1 MCGSLVVWGM
11 EYFAF
16 SCLFLKEKSYICRKF
31 TNIGVKVMIL
41 EFCATNY
48 LSIKEELKL
57 SFVSTPLKES
67 STEPN
72 DLFELADTGISL
84 VRSAVIYGANAS
96 GKSNVL
102 KAFAFYKR
110 FITDS
115 FKDSQAG
122 EAIDVENFRLNAT
135 TIDEPT
141 SLEATFTDGEYI
153 YRYGFEVDSQKVQME
168 WLYRRI
174 CKKRAKEVELFY
186 REDGVTTVHP
196 KSLLLQELV
205 NKKMVRS
212 NALLLSTAAQFNETI
227 AVSILRWLSNT
238 QVLFCSE
245 DEVLWQNAIKYL
257 DDETIR
263 ERIIAFARYADL
275 GIENIIKVD
284 NRIVSRHRQY
294 DDEGR
299 EVNNVA
305 FSFNR
310 NESEGTVKYFSLA
323 YPIIDALDNG
333 KCIVIDELD
342 SRLHPLLVK
351 RIIALFNDAQTNPK
365 GAQLLFTAHDT
376 YLLSAGLFRRDQVWF
391 TQKDNFGATEL
402 YSLAE
407 YKVRS
412 TSPFERDYLLGKYG
426 ATPLIG
432 DMESIFNP
440 AKQS

>member
-1 MCGSLVVWGM
+1 
-11 EYFAF
+11 
-16 SCLFLKEKSYICRKF
+16 
-31 TNIGVKVMIL
+31 MIL
-41 EFCATNY
+41 EFCVTNF
-48 LSIKEELKL
+48 LSIKDELKL
-57 SFVSTPLKES
+57 SFVSTQLKES
-67 STEPN
+67 SAEPN
-72 DLFELADTGISL
+72 DLYDLSDTGISL
-84 VRSAVIYGANAS
+84 VRSAIIYGANAS

-122 EAIDVENFRLNAT
+122 EVIDVENFRLNAT

-168 WLYRRI
+168 WLYRRA

-186 REDGVTTVHP
+186 REDGVTSVHP
-196 KSLLLQELV
+196 KSQLLQELV

-212 NALLLSTAAQFNETI
+212 NALLLSTAAQFNETT
-227 AVSILRWLSNT
+227 AVSILRWLSDT

-257 DDETIR
+257 DDEKLR
-263 ERIIAFARYADL
+263 ERITAFARYADL
-275 GIENIIKVD
+275 GIENITKID

-305 FSFNR
+305 FSFSR
-310 NESEGTVKYFSLA
+310 NESEGTIKYFSLA

-333 KCIVIDELD
+333 KRVVIDELD

-351 RIIALFNDAQTNPK
+351 RIVALFNDARTNPK

-440 AKQS
+440 SKQS

>member
-1 MCGSLVVWGM
+1 
-11 EYFAF
+11 
-16 SCLFLKEKSYICRKF
+16 
-31 TNIGVKVMIL
+31 MIL
-41 EFCATNY
+41 EFCATNF
-48 LSIKEELKL
+48 LSIKDELKL
-57 SFVSTPLKES
+57 SFVSTQLKES
-67 STEPN
+67 SAEPN
-72 DLFELADTGISL
+72 DLYELSDTGISL
-84 VRSAVIYGANAS
+84 VRSAIIYGANAS

-122 EAIDVENFRLNAT
+122 EVIDVENFRLNAT

-168 WLYRRI
+168 WLYRRA

-186 REDGVTTVHP
+186 REDGVTSVHP
-196 KSLLLQELV
+196 KSQLLQELV

-212 NALLLSTAAQFNETI
+212 NALLLSTAAQFNETT
-227 AVSILRWLSNT
+227 AVSILRWLSDT

-257 DDETIR
+257 DDEKLR
-263 ERIIAFARYADL
+263 ERITAFARYADL
-275 GIENIIKVD
+275 GIENITKID

-310 NESEGTVKYFSLA
+310 NESEGTIKYFSLA

-333 KCIVIDELD
+333 KRVVIDELD
-342 SRLHPLLVK
+342 SRLHPLLVT
-351 RIIALFNDAQTNPK
+351 RIVALFNDARTNPK

-440 AKQS
+440 SKQS

>member
-1 MCGSLVVWGM
+1 
-11 EYFAF
+11 
-16 SCLFLKEKSYICRKF
+16 
-31 TNIGVKVMIL
+31 MIL
-41 EFCATNY
+41 EFCATNF
-48 LSIKEELKL
+48 LSIKDELKL
-57 SFVSTPLKES
+57 SFVSTQLKES
-67 STEPN
+67 FAEPN
-72 DLFELADTGISL
+72 DLYDLSDTGISL
-84 VRSAVIYGANAS
+84 VRSAIIYGANAS

-122 EAIDVENFRLNAT
+122 EVIDVENFRLNAT

-168 WLYRRI
+168 WLYRRV

-186 REDGVTTVHP
+186 REDDVTSVHP
-196 KSLLLQELV
+196 KSQLLQELV

-212 NALLLSTAAQFNETI
+212 NALLLSTAAQFNETT
-227 AVSILRWLSNT
+227 AVSILRWLSDT

-257 DDETIR
+257 DDEKLR
-263 ERIIAFARYADL
+263 ERITAFARYADL
-275 GIENIIKVD
+275 GIENITKID

-305 FSFNR
+305 FSFSR
-310 NESEGTVKYFSLA
+310 NESEGTIKYFSLA

-333 KCIVIDELD
+333 KRVVIDELD

-351 RIIALFNDAQTNPK
+351 RIIALFNDARTNPK

-440 AKQS
+440 SKQS

>member
-1 MCGSLVVWGM
+1 
-11 EYFAF
+11 
-16 SCLFLKEKSYICRKF
+16 
-31 TNIGVKVMIL
+31 MIL

-48 LSIKEELKL
+48 LSIKDELKL
-57 SFVSTPLKES
+57 SFVATPLKEAS
-67 STEPN
+67 VEPN
-72 DLFELADTGISL
+72 DLFALADTCISL

-135 TIDEPT
+135 TVDEPT

-153 YRYGFEVDSQKVQME
+153 YRYGFEVDTKAVQTE
-168 WLYRRI
+168 WLYRRV

-186 REDGVTTVHP
+186 REDGITTVHP
-196 KSLLLQELV
+196 KSQLFQELV
-205 NKKMVRS
+205 NKKMVRN
-212 NALLLSTAAQFNETI
+212 NALLLSTAAQFNETT
-227 AVSILRWLSNT
+227 AVSILRWLSDT

-245 DEVLWQNAIKYL
+245 DEVLWQNAIKHL
-257 DDETIR
+257 DDEALR
-263 ERIIAFARYADL
+263 ERITAFARYADL
-275 GIENIIKVD
+275 GIENITKID

-305 FSFNR
+305 FSFNH
-310 NESEGTVKYFSLA
+310 NESEGTIKYFSLA

-333 KCIVIDELD
+333 KRVVIDELD

-351 RIIALFNDAQTNPK
+351 RIIALFNDARTNPK
-365 GAQLLFTAHDT
+365 GAQLMFTAHDT

-391 TQKDNFGATEL
+391 TQKDSFGATEL

-432 DMESIFNP
+432 DMESVFNP
-440 AKQS
+440 SK

>member
-1 MCGSLVVWGM
+1 
-11 EYFAF
+11 
-16 SCLFLKEKSYICRKF
+16 
-31 TNIGVKVMIL
+31 MIL
-41 EFCATNY
+41 EFCATNF
-48 LSIKEELKL
+48 LSIKDELKL
-57 SFVSTPLKES
+57 SFVSTQLKES
-67 STEPN
+67 SAEPN
-72 DLFELADTGISL
+72 DLYDLSDTGISL
-84 VRSAVIYGANAS
+84 VRSAIIYGANAS

-168 WLYRRI
+168 WLYRRA

-186 REDGVTTVHP
+186 REDGVTSVHP
-196 KSLLLQELV
+196 KSQLLQELV

-212 NALLLSTAAQFNETI
+212 NALLLSTAAQFNETT
-227 AVSILRWLSNT
+227 AVNILRWLSDT

-257 DDETIR
+257 DDEKLR
-263 ERIIAFARYADL
+263 ERITSFARYADL
-275 GIENIIKVD
+275 GIENITKID

-305 FSFNR
+305 FSFSR
-310 NESEGTVKYFSLA
+310 NESEGTIKYFSLA

-333 KCIVIDELD
+333 KRVVIDELD

-351 RIIALFNDAQTNPK
+351 RIVALFNDARTNPK

-440 AKQS
+440 SKQS

>member
-1 MCGSLVVWGM
+1 
-11 EYFAF
+11 
-16 SCLFLKEKSYICRKF
+16 
-31 TNIGVKVMIL
+31 MIL
-41 EFCATNY
+41 EFCATNF
-48 LSIKEELKL
+48 LSIKDELKL
-57 SFVSTPLKES
+57 SFVSTQLKDS
-67 STEPN
+67 SVEPN
-72 DLFELADTGISL
+72 DLYELSDTGISL
-84 VRSAVIYGANAS
+84 VRSAIIYGANAS

-122 EAIDVENFRLNAT
+122 EVIDVENFRLNAT

-141 SLEATFTDGEYI
+141 SLEAIFTDGEYI

-168 WLYRRI
+168 WLYRRA

-186 REDGVTTVHP
+186 REDGVTSVHP
-196 KSLLLQELV
+196 KSQLLQELV

-212 NALLLSTAAQFNETI
+212 NALLLSTAAQFNETT
-227 AVSILRWLSNT
+227 AVSILRWLSDT

-245 DEVLWQNAIKYL
+245 DEVLWKNAIKYL
-257 DDETIR
+257 DDEKLR
-263 ERIIAFARYADL
+263 ERITAFARYADL
-275 GIENIIKVD
+275 GIENITKID

-310 NESEGTVKYFSLA
+310 NESEGTIKYFSLA

-333 KCIVIDELD
+333 KRVVIDELD

-351 RIIALFNDAQTNPK
+351 RIVALFNDARTNPK

-440 AKQS
+440 SKQS

>member
-1 MCGSLVVWGM
+1 
-11 EYFAF
+11 
-16 SCLFLKEKSYICRKF
+16 
-31 TNIGVKVMIL
+31 MIL
-41 EFCATNY
+41 EFCATNF
-48 LSIKEELKL
+48 LSIKDELKL
-57 SFVSTPLKES
+57 SFVSTQLKES
-67 STEPN
+67 SAEPN
-72 DLFELADTGISL
+72 DLYDLSDTGISL
-84 VRSAVIYGANAS
+84 VRSAIIYGANAS

-122 EAIDVENFRLNAT
+122 EVIDVENFRLNAT

-168 WLYRRI
+168 WLYRRA

-186 REDGVTTVHP
+186 REDGVTSVHP
-196 KSLLLQELV
+196 KSQLLQELV

-212 NALLLSTAAQFNETI
+212 NALLLSTAAQFNETT
-227 AVSILRWLSNT
+227 AVSILRWLSDT

-257 DDETIR
+257 DDEKLR
-263 ERIIAFARYADL
+263 ERITAFARYADL
-275 GIENIIKVD
+275 GIENITKID

-299 EVNNVA
+299 EVNNIA

-310 NESEGTVKYFSLA
+310 NESEGTIKYFSLA

-333 KCIVIDELD
+333 KRVVIDELD

-351 RIIALFNDAQTNPK
+351 RIVALFNDARTNPK

-440 AKQS
+440 SKQS

>member
-1 MCGSLVVWGM
+1 
-11 EYFAF
+11 
-16 SCLFLKEKSYICRKF
+16 
-31 TNIGVKVMIL
+31 MIL
-41 EFCATNY
+41 EFCATNF
-48 LSIKEELKL
+48 LSIKDELKL
-57 SFVSTPLKES
+57 SFVSTQLKES
-67 STEPN
+67 FAEPN
-72 DLFELADTGISL
+72 DLYDLSDTGISL
-84 VRSAVIYGANAS
+84 VRSAIIYGANAS

-122 EAIDVENFRLNAT
+122 EVIDVENFRLNAT

-168 WLYRRI
+168 WLYRRV

-186 REDGVTTVHP
+186 REDDVTSVHP
-196 KSLLLQELV
+196 KSQLLQELV

-212 NALLLSTAAQFNETI
+212 NALLLSTAAQFNETT
-227 AVSILRWLSNT
+227 AVNILRWLSDT

-257 DDETIR
+257 DDEKLR
-263 ERIIAFARYADL
+263 ERITAFARYADL
-275 GIENIIKVD
+275 GIENITKID

-305 FSFNR
+305 FSFSR
-310 NESEGTVKYFSLA
+310 NESEGTIKYFSLA

-333 KCIVIDELD
+333 KRVVIDELD

-351 RIIALFNDAQTNPK
+351 RIIALFNDARTNPK

-440 AKQS
+440 SKQS

>member
-1 MCGSLVVWGM
+1 
-11 EYFAF
+11 
-16 SCLFLKEKSYICRKF
+16 
-31 TNIGVKVMIL
+31 MIL
-41 EFCATNY
+41 EFCATNF
-48 LSIKEELKL
+48 LSIKDELKL
-57 SFVSTPLKES
+57 SFVSTQLKES
-67 STEPN
+67 SAEPN
-72 DLFELADTGISL
+72 DLYELSDTGISL
-84 VRSAVIYGANAS
+84 VRSAIIYGANAS

-122 EAIDVENFRLNAT
+122 EVIDVENFRLNAT

-168 WLYRRI
+168 WLYRRA

-186 REDGVTTVHP
+186 REDGVTSVHP
-196 KSLLLQELV
+196 KSQLLQELV

-212 NALLLSTAAQFNETI
+212 NALLLSTAAQFNETT
-227 AVSILRWLSNT
+227 AVSILRWLSDT

-257 DDETIR
+257 DDEKLR
-263 ERIIAFARYADL
+263 ERITAFARYADL
-275 GIENIIKVD
+275 GIENITKID

-305 FSFNR
+305 FSFSR
-310 NESEGTVKYFSLA
+310 NESEGTIKYFSLA

-333 KCIVIDELD
+333 KRVVIDELD

-351 RIIALFNDAQTNPK
+351 RIVALFNDARTNPK

-440 AKQS
+440 SKQS